1 MLYLHFCI
9 YFDCKD
15 TNKNG
20 NKEEL
25 SKKKRLAIK
34 KSKNIWNFC
43 QLILKSQ
50 FVMTSLNPLK
60 NQTYQS

>member
-15 TNKNG
+15 TTKIG

-25 SKKKRLAIK
+25 CKKNRRATK
-34 KSKNIWNFC
+34 KVPKYLE
-43 QLILKSQ
+43 LIENVLIFAPSERKFWLSG
-50 FVMTSLNPLK
+50 
-60 NQTYQS
+60 